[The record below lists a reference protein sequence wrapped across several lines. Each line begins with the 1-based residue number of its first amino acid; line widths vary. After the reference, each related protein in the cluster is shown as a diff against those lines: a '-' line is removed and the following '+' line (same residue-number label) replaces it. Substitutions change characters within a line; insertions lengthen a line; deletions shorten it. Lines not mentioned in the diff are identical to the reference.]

1 MKVYIVR
8 YSCDEYSVY
17 CDRPISAWFDR
28 NQAKAEMAVLNEKLR
43 KAREVYTEYKTVSRR
58 ANRSDVYSYLKEAVE
73 EARKILSNF
82 DPAQNDY
89 FMEEVELYG
98 DLKDEK

>member
-8 YSCDEYSVY
+8 YSCNEYSDY
-17 CDRPISAWFDR
+17 YDKPISAWLDR

-43 KAREVYTEYKTVSRR
+43 EAREVYNEYKRVSKR
-58 ANRSDVYSYLKEAVE
+58 ANRSDVFSYSKEAVE
-73 EARKILSNF
+73 EARIILPDF
-82 DPAQNDY
+82 DPYQNDY

-98 DLKDEK
+98 ELKDEK